1 MKNDIFIRRIFATFD
16 VLVRDPANV
25 AFQKQWHP
33 EQADRATALSAWGED
48 DFAPFVLVLKYLYD
62 KDKNDGKDW
71 NTGLWLG
78 LFIPYLVEMKT
89 KNHLHLQPYQGWY
102 KLIVGDNVC
111 DQNELHWFK
120 VYLTD
125 NQKDFEAVSVF
136 NAALKHARSICEQFG
151 VTQNLVDEFSA

>member
-33 EQADRATALSAWGED
+33 EQANRATALSAWGED

-62 KDKNDGKDW
+62 KDKAENKDW
-71 NTGLWLG
+71 NTGLWMG

-89 KNHLHLQPYQGWY
+89 KNHLRLQPYQGWY
-102 KLIVGDNVC
+102 KLVVGENPC
-111 DQNELHWFK
+111 DQEELKWFK
-120 VYLTD
+120 IFLMD

-151 VTQNLVDEFSA
+151 VTQEPAEFSA